1 MARADLLACRQT
13 EPITRLIAQ
22 QLHLAEVRM
31 QQGAA
36 LVHRVPGRAG
46 WELRLVVQGGL
57 RMVQRIKAM
66 KFATISQ
73 RPTLGRG
80 DLPLMLW
87 RALWM

>member
-57 RMVQRIKAM
+57 RMVRRIEAM
-66 KFATISQ
+66 KFTTISQ